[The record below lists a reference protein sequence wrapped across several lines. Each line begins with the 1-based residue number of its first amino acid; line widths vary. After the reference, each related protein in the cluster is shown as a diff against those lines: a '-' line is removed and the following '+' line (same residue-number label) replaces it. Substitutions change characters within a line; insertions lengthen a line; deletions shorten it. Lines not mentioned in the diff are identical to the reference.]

1 MVPTNASHEV
11 VSAGIYDLFAGD
23 KGDLLSGEEAS
34 DLEGEMTATI
44 TEISI
49 PNRTCQRLY
58 RNSTKGRERLKERER
73 KGTKGREKER
83 KERERN
89 KTYRGRKSESSEG
102 KREGLKRERERE

>member
-1 MVPTNASHEV
+1 MAPTNASHEV

-49 PNRTCQRLY
+49 PDRSCQRLY
-58 RNSTKGRERLKERER
+58 RNSTKDRETKLEEGKTQRHRERRLTQRER
-73 KGTKGREKER
+73 KE
-83 KERERN
+83 
-89 KTYRGRKSESSEG
+89 
-102 KREGLKRERERE
+102 